1 MEEAL
6 GKEVARLH
14 ELLTWYEKENL
25 RLKEETA
32 LAKSHVESMQ
42 EFNRNEDKRVFQLQ
56 KQLQTVQ
63 ANQKLENRASEGTR
77 KKAAALEIE
86 CQLLKEQD
94 KVFREEGAIH
104 RRKVKEYEDTLCDDR
119 AKRLRDMHEN
129 ELLRKKNAELEA
141 RGNIFEGESVKAK
154 RDLLIQLEKL
164 ENALAQIDNN
174 VRTIEAQGEEMLT
187 LNREITSL
195 KETIQTMGDTIL
207 RLEQVAADRTAERD
221 VYEQEC
227 MRLRTDLTS
236 LAQTHGER
244 SLAYG
249 GGSRIGSSQS
259 RSRPGTTGG
268 VSSSSLDRVGSA
280 RTSSRGGGMSSFTFE
295 GGGGGPFVPH
305 TPGGSVSFGGSTFFD
320 ESSTISSL
328 PSQTAPMLSPI
339 ATRGRPKSQ
348 QGATGFEPISSPLGS
363 SRKNTPLPPPAIK
376 RNVQLTSLDTS
387 FPQSPRDD
395 ESPTPTHH
403 IEDVQHIGDGFA
415 VAADS
420 SGRNKSNNKLVRGGP
435 PSVASKS
442 RTLYVG
448 SGLGFKTTPGLPENH
463 QSAKQVLKKILMEFN
478 EK

>member
-14 ELLTWYEKENL
+14 ELLNWYEKENV
-25 RLKEETA
+25 RLKEEA
-32 LAKSHVESMQ
+32 ELAKSHVESMQ

-195 KETIQTMGDTIL
+195 KETIQTMGDSIL

-227 MRLRTDLTS
+227 MRLRTELTS

-259 RSRPGTTGG
+259 RSRPGTSGG

-280 RTSSRGGGMSSFTFE
+280 RTSSRGGGGLSSFTFE
-295 GGGGGPFVPH
+295 AGGPFVPH

-328 PSQTAPMLSPI
+328 PSQSAPMLSPI

-348 QGATGFEPISSPLGS
+348 QGAFEPISSPLGS

-376 RNVQLTSLDTS
+376 RNVQLSSLDTS
-387 FPQSPRDD
+387 FPQSPRD
-395 ESPTPTHH
+395 ESPTQTFQ
-403 IEDVQHIGDGFA
+403 IEEVRGEGSITGDGYGG
-415 VAADS
+415 DS
-420 SGRNKSNNKLVRGGP
+420 NGRNKSNNKRSGGP

-463 QSAKQVLKKILMEFN
+463 QSAKQVLKKILMDFN
-478 EK
+478 SA